1 VNVRRTRNLGVC
13 AHVRR
18 LKQRPDI
25 GAPMATCLAHEQRLE
40 IRQPD
45 IIGPTVCVEH
55 DRMRTSIIAAVD
67 DAVVH
72 DFAAL
77 LKSYRVNRVTGDR
90 YAGEFPR
97 ELFRKHGVAYDLAK
111 QTKSELFRDLL
122 PLLNSGRIVLPRND
136 RLQGQIVGLERRTSA
151 VGRDTISHPDRGHDD
166 VANAVAGAAA
176 LSKFGGYDTSL
187 LWVSGPDDD
196 SGAAWERVRF
206 QAFINS
212 GGRIRL

>member
-1 VNVRRTRNLGVC
+1 MRDHGRREARDEYVQQLCDAWMAPTIARSRVYTTLGMRAPTRILTSLTIIID
-13 AHVRR
+13 AIREA
-18 LKQRPDI
+18 RP
-25 GAPMATCLAHEQRLE
+25 PFS
-40 IRQPD
+40 P
-45 IIGPTVCVEH
+45 
-55 DRMRTSIIAAVD
+55 
-67 DAVVH
+67 DAVVD

-77 LKSYRVNRVTGDR
+77 LKSYRVSRVTGDR

-97 ELFRKHGVAYDLAK
+97 ELFRKHGIAYDLAK

-166 VANAVAGAAA
+166 VANAVAGAAT
-176 LSKFGGYDTSL
+176 LSKFGGYDTSIR
-187 LWVSGPDDD
+187 WVSGDDD
-196 SGAAWERVRF
+196 DGDAWQRVRL

>member
-1 VNVRRTRNLGVC
+1 
-13 AHVRR
+13 
-18 LKQRPDI
+18 
-25 GAPMATCLAHEQRLE
+25 M
-40 IRQPD
+40 
-45 IIGPTVCVEH
+45 
-55 DRMRTSIIAAVD
+55 
-67 DAVVH
+67 
-72 DFAAL
+72 
-77 LKSYRVNRVTGDR
+77 TGDR

-97 ELFRKHGVAYDLAK
+97 ELFRKHGIAYDLAK

-136 RLQGQIVGLERRTSA
+136 RLLGQIVGLERRTSA

-187 LWVSGPDDD
+187 RWVSGDDD
-196 SGAAWERVRF
+196 SGAAWQRVRL
-206 QAFINS
+206 QTFINS